1 MTERCGPDPRDTDA
15 PPLTLTPALLSQ
27 VAAIAE
33 ALGRWSAIEERSPSP
48 RLRRENRIH
57 TIQASLAIE
66 QNSLS
71 LDQVTAL
78 FDGKRVLGPARHI
91 QEVRNAITAYEALPG
106 WNPCDQQHLLAA
118 HGLLMAGL
126 VERPGRFRTG
136 GVGIYRGEQL
146 VHMAP
151 PASRVPALVADLL
164 GWLERTDWH
173 PLLAS
178 CVVHYKLE
186 FIHPF
191 SDGNGRLGRLWQTLV
206 LSRWNPLLAWLPIE
220 EVIRARQQG
229 YYESL
234 GQADQQGELEP
245 FVSTLLAAIED
256 ALQEAIRTQ
265 GASATAGS
273 EMSSE
278 IGSEMGAEK
287 SSQREVEILELLSAR
302 PRLSARELGEKLG
315 ISQRAIE
322 KHLAALQQRG
332 RLRRLGSPRSGSWQ
346 VLPSGSGA

>member
-1 MTERCGPDPRDTDA
+1 MAKQADTDAPYA

-33 ALGRWSAIEERSPSP
+33 ALGRWSARQDALPSP

-71 LDQVTAL
+71 LEQVTAL
-78 FDGKRVLGPARHI
+78 FDGQRVIGPARDI
-91 QEVRNAITAYEALPG
+91 QEVRNAITAYDALPR
-106 WNPCDQQHLLAA
+106 WDPSNPQHLLEA

-126 VERPGRFRTG
+126 IDAPGRFRSG
-136 GVGIYRGEQL
+136 GVGIYRGDQL

-151 PASRVPALVADLL
+151 PAARVPDLVNDLL
-164 GWLERTDWH
+164 TWLAASAWH
-173 PLLAS
+173 PLLVS
-178 CVVHYKLE
+178 CVAHYELE

-191 SDGNGRLGRLWQTLV
+191 TDGNGRLGRLWQTLI

-220 EVIRARQQG
+220 EVIRSRQQG

-234 GQADQQGELEP
+234 GQADQLGDLEP
-245 FVSTLLAAIED
+245 FVAYQLEAIHD
-256 ALQEAIRTQ
+256 ALR
-265 GASATAGS
+265 S

-278 IGSEMGAEK
+278 IRSEKGSELASEMAAEIGATPGTAIDA
-287 SSQREVEILELLSAR
+287 VILRDLASEPTLSAR
-302 PRLSARELGEKLG
+302 RLAERLQLSPRAV
-315 ISQRAIE
+315 E
-322 KHLAALQQRG
+322 KHLAALQRAG
-332 RLRRLGSPRSGSWQ
+332 RLRRQGSPRAGHWQ
-346 VLPSGSGA
+346 VL